1 MSTTNH
7 SSIIISKGKRTRKLL
22 SNSKTLKTTFLSTHQ
37 FFFDMTEKIPW
48 TTLNSGQK
56 MPVLGFG
63 TATMNLPDQD
73 GLVPILLDAI
83 RLGYRNFDTAA
94 IYGTEKHLGLAIK
107 EALRLGI
114 VKSRDELFITSKL
127 WNTDSHPELVLPAL
141 RKSLS
146 NLGIEYL
153 DLYLIHWPMSMKP
166 QEASMQIKAEDILPI
181 DIEGVWKAM
190 EDCQKLG
197 LTRSIG
203 VSNFSCKKLSDL
215 LSHSTIPP
223 AVNQVEMNISWNQ
236 QKLRDFCDKNSGI
249 KIEAWSP
256 LGASGEVWGSNQ
268 VMQNSTLKQ
277 IALSKGKTIAQVA
290 LRWLYEQNVIIV
302 VKSFNKQR
310 MEENL
315 QIFDWELTQ
324 EESDMIAKTPQHKG
338 YDGFNFIS
346 PTGTFKSAEELWD
359 GEI

>member
-1 MSTTNH
+1 MA
-7 SSIIISKGKRTRKLL
+7 
-22 SNSKTLKTTFLSTHQ
+22 
-37 FFFDMTEKIPW
+37 EKIPW
-48 TTLNSGQK
+48 MTLNSGHK

-63 TATMNLPDQD
+63 TATMNLPNQED
-73 GLVPILLDAI
+73 LMPIFLDAI

-94 IYGTEKHLGLAIK
+94 VYGTEKHLGLAIK

-114 VKSRDELFITSKL
+114 IKSRDELFITSKL
-127 WNTDSHPELVLPAL
+127 WSTDSHPELVLPVRRPQLLTA
-141 RKSLS
+141 KGH

-153 DLYLIHWPMSMKP
+153 DLYLIHFPMSMKP
-166 QEASMQIKAEDILPI
+166 EEPNMQLVKPEDILPI
-181 DIEGVWKAM
+181 DMEGVWKAM

-197 LTRSIG
+197 LARSIG
-203 VSNFSCKKLSDL
+203 VSNFSCKKLSQL

-236 QKLRDFCDKNSGI
+236 QKLRDFCNKNSGI
-249 KIEAWSP
+249 KIEAWAP
-256 LGASGEVWGSNQ
+256 LGAGELWGSNQ

-290 LRWLYEQNVIIV
+290 LRYEQNVIIV

-324 EESDMIAKTPQHKG
+324 EESDMIAKTPQRRG
-338 YDGFNFIS
+338 YDGFNLIS
-346 PTGTFKSAEELWD
+346 PTGTFKSVEEFWD